1 MAAVLVNVDNFARAE
16 SNRML
21 AGLLAGSSLNAWS
34 HFRKPAPLDDQ
45 KVIRMNRDTLY
56 SACVADISKGA
67 TLTVPERDGR
77 YLSVMIVNQ
86 DHYINNVFHEPGD
99 YELTVDEFDTPYVLV
114 AVRTL
119 VNAADP
125 DDVDVVNALQDQ
137 LKLTT
142 ASERP
147 FVLPDYDTA
156 SFDATRQALLAL
168 ARGLGGF
175 DKAFGRKES
184 VNPVRHLIG
193 TAAGWGGLPEREAT
207 YLNVDPGLPVGEYS
221 LTVKDVPVR
230 RLLVDLALQRR
241 RVLRAERSQ
250 LEHHKQHHRRSERRR
265 LNHHQLRRMQRQS
278 TQLLATHGRLELHG
292 APLPTTARG
301 PRRHLDV
308 PHYRDHLNNH
318 NSTAREL
325 WRVRSK

>member
-1 MAAVLVNVDNFARAE
+1 MTAVLVNVDNFARAE

-21 AGLLAGSSLNAWS
+21 AGILAGSSLNAWS
-34 HFRKPAPLDDQ
+34 HFREPVPLDEQ
-45 KVIRMNRDTLY
+45 KVIRFNRDTLY

-156 SFDATRQALLAL
+156 SFDATRQALLEL

-193 TAAGWGGLPEREAT
+193 TAAAWGGLPEREAT

-221 LTVKDVPVR
+221 LTVKDVPVDAFWSISLYNADGFFEPNDR
-230 RLLVDLALQRR
+230 NSNTINNITAAPNDDGSITINFGGCSDNRPNCLPLMDGWNYMVRLYQPRPE
-241 RVLRAERSQ
+241 VLDG
-250 LEHHKQHHRRSERRR
+250 
-265 LNHHQLRRMQRQS
+265 
-278 TQLLATHGRLELHG
+278 TWTF
-292 APLPTTARG
+292 PTIETI
-301 PRRHLDV
+301 
-308 PHYRDHLNNH
+308 
-318 NSTAREL
+318 
-325 WRVRSK
+325 